1 LSIQFLYATGKLSPL
16 KNITSAELAVILTT
30 PDSYE
35 TIRETIACLRRQTV
49 RDRLEIVIVAPSARE
64 LQLCESELKSFA
76 TYHVVE
82 VGILKS
88 IGAANAAGVRHAGA
102 PLVALAEDHSFP
114 NPGWAEALIAAHQ
127 QNWVAIGPA
136 VRNANPGSIVGW
148 ADFLIAY
155 GPWME
160 CVVGGVAEHLPGH
173 NSSYKKSVLIGY
185 GSELEA
191 MLEAESV
198 LHWDLNK
205 KGYQLYL
212 EPRAKISHLNFGTL
226 SSWLPAQ
233 FHSGRM
239 FATIRSRNWSKA
251 KRLLYV
257 FSAPLIPAIRFYR
270 VLRQVYQH
278 RLKLGAGV
286 IPMLVLGL
294 VVSALGEMTG
304 YAMGAGGSRKAL
316 TRLEFHRIRH
326 IGRSD
331 RLPASI

>member
-1 LSIQFLYATGKLSPL
+1 L
-16 KNITSAELAVILTT
+16 KNINTAELAVILTT
-30 PDSYE
+30 PDCYD
-35 TIRETIACLRRQTV
+35 TIRKTIACLRKQTA
-49 RDRLEIVIVAPSARE
+49 RDRLEIVIVAPSLRE
-64 LQLCESELKSFA
+64 LEPCESELKSFA
-76 TYHVVE
+76 TFHVVE
-82 VGILKS
+82 VGTLKS

-114 NPGWAEALIAAHQ
+114 DPDWAEALIAAHQ
-127 QNWVAIGPA
+127 QNWIAVGPA
-136 VRNANPGSIVGW
+136 VRNGNPGSIVGW

-160 CVVGGVAEHLPGH
+160 CVSGGVAEHLPGH
-173 NSSYKKSVLIGY
+173 NSSYKKSVLIEY

-205 KGYQLYL
+205 KGYRLYL
-212 EPRAKISHLNFGTL
+212 ESRAKISHLNFGTL

-257 FSAPLIPAIRFYR
+257 FSAPLIPTIRFYR
-270 VLRQVYQH
+270 ILRQVYQH
-278 RLKLGAGV
+278 RPKLHAGV

-294 VVSALGEMTG
+294 VMSALGEMAG
-304 YAMGAGGSRKAL
+304 YAIGEGGSRKTL
-316 TRLEFHRIRH
+316 THLEFHRIRH
-326 IGRSD
+326 IGRSSK
-331 RLPASI
+331 LPANIE